1 MTVRFGFFACV
12 SYLLLGNK
20 LPPKQWLKTTI
31 LFAHDSGHEQA
42 KLVLD
47 GVKQLGSFGHLI
59 EVRRSYIG
67 VHHRSPAR

>member
-47 GVKQLGSFGHLI
+47 GVIHAAWVI
-59 EVRRSYIG
+59 
-67 VHHRSPAR
+67 